1 MSDKPDA
8 QAANTERPEPEDAA
22 VNAAEDGAEEASEE
36 SALSNRV
43 LNLETELADTKDR
56 LMRAVAETENVR
68 RRAEREKTDAHSYA
82 VTKFARDLLN
92 VADNLR
98 RAMESA
104 PEGSQDDDSPLK
116 GFMAGVE
123 MTERELL
130 SAFEKHGI
138 TKLDPQGEK
147 FDHNFHQ
154 AMSEI
159 EMADVENGS
168 IIQVYQ
174 PGYVLKDRLLRPA
187 MVVVAKAPKPAKP
200 EAAEAAQDGIDK
212 TV

>member
-1 MSDKPDA
+1 MSDNQD
-8 QAANTERPEPEDAA
+8 PEAPESEEPAVDAA
-22 VNAAEDGAEEASEE
+22 PEGQEAEEASEE
-36 SALSNRV
+36 SALSNRL
-43 LNLETELADTKDR
+43 LNLEAELSDTKDR

-68 RRAEREKTDAHSYA
+68 RRSEREKADAHSYA

-104 PEGSQDDDSPLK
+104 PEGSQDEGSPLK
-116 GFMAGVE
+116 GFIAGVE

-130 SAFEKHGI
+130 TAFEKHGI

-154 AMSEI
+154 AMSEV
-159 EMADVENGS
+159 EMPDAENGT
-168 IIQVYQ
+168 ILQVYQ

-187 MVVVAKAPKPAKP
+187 MVVVAKAPKPTADTAP
-200 EAAEAAQDGIDK
+200 SDGVDK